1 MLTLFI
7 LIAIIF
13 LLAKTNVI
21 CRPDFRLYSH
31 IFSDVYITRE

>member
-1 MLTLFI
+1 MLTVFM

-21 CRPDFRLYSH
+21 CRPDFRFYKY
-31 IFSDVYITRE
+31 IFYDVYITGE